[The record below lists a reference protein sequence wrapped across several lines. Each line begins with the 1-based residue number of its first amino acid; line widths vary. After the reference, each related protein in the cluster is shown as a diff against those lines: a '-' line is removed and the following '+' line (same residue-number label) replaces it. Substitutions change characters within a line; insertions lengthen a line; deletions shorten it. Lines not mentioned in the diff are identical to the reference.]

1 MAVSAPIAPI
11 VQATHLIALERLG
24 VRLERFLVVLLPL
37 LYNAKDVPADVRR
50 QIEAHALAH
59 ELDALVAP
67 PRVRQE
73 ESLHT

>member
-1 MAVSAPIAPI
+1 M
-11 VQATHLIALERLG
+11 QATHLVALERLR
-24 VRLERFLVVLLPL
+24 VRLVRLLIILLPL
-37 LYNAKDVPADVRR
+37 LYYAKDVPADVRR

-73 ESLHT
+73 ESLHA